1 MAMIADST
9 GARCTNRSRV
19 QRSQEHMWCWQ
30 VQAAV
35 RKALALGEAHLTAH
49 LPMAACRARLEGRE
63 RRGQGLRARHRTKP
77 KLRGGPPHGA
87 PKASTTSGALRKAG
101 GPNAAKLDPKP
112 STARQNKAKR
122 ANKMDFPGRP

>member
-49 LPMAACRARLEGRE
+49 LPMAACRARLQGRE

-77 KLRGGPPHGA
+77 KLRGGPPHGCA
-87 PKASTTSGALRKAG
+87 KGLDDQRCSQKSWGAKCC
-101 GPNAAKLDPKP
+101 
-112 STARQNKAKR
+112 
-122 ANKMDFPGRP
+122 